1 MEYTNKNRDYTVSRE
16 GLNGFMMRV
25 FGWMF
30 CGLLLTAG
38 AAYALA
44 VMMYVSPAALSV
56 ASSPIFLFAL
66 IIIEFVLVFRLSRS
80 INKISEVSAK
90 LMFMLYSVV
99 NGFTMSYIFLLYGGA
114 LVGQAFI
121 YAAIFF
127 GVMGLYGFFTKTDL
141 SSMSKVFTVGLIS
154 IIIASVINIF
164 MGSSG
169 FDFIICVI
177 GLGLFVGLTAYD
189 MQKIKN
195 HFYEAALVS
204 GEEMASKIAILGAL
218 ELYLDFVNMFLYILR
233 LLGRKR

>member
-1 MEYTNKNRDYTVSRE
+1 MEFTNKNQEYIVTQE
-16 GLNGFMMRV
+16 GLNSFMMRV
-25 FGWMF
+25 FAWMF

-38 AAYALA
+38 ASYALA
-44 VMMYVSPAALSV
+44 IMMYVSPVALSV

-66 IIIEFVLVFRLSRS
+66 IIIEFVLVFRLSAS
-80 INKISEVSAK
+80 INKISVVSAK
-90 LMFMLYSVV
+90 VMFMLYSVV
-99 NGFTMSYIFLLYGGA
+99 NGFTLSYIFLLYGGG

-141 SSMSKVFTVGLIS
+141 SSMRKIFTVGLIS

-164 MGSSG
+164 MRSSG
-169 FDFIICVI
+169 FDFLICII

-195 HFYEAALVS
+195 HFYETATVS

-218 ELYLDFVNMFLYILR
+218 TLYLDFVNMFLYILR